1 MKFWITL
8 IVFSVIVIAACTL
21 FTVGLYQH
29 NSLMQICAWLLLC
42 IDLCVTAY
50 IITDKPLPIQPIVIE
65 KIDDVPL
72 HIMKFTKGV
81 RYYLNELENGDQVWH
96 VIGHINSLCVE
107 LDLANKTSRHV
118 AEDELK
124 LPGDAT

>member
-50 IITDKPLPIQPIVIE
+50 IITD
-65 KIDDVPL
+65 
-72 HIMKFTKGV
+72 
-81 RYYLNELENGDQVWH
+81 NELENGDQVWH